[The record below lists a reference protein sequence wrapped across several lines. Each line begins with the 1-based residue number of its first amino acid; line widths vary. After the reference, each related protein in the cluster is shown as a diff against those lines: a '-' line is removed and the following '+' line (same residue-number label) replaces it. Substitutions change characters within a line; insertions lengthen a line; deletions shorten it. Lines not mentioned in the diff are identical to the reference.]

1 VVREWDEPVDLTDN
15 EGYLT
20 TLVGRAPLWGT
31 TYAADCCQIH
41 QLLTG
46 KVLGEQAEEWI
57 HDDKNKQNGQVDFIH
72 LCLHYK
78 GEGNVSR

>member
-1 VVREWDEPVDLTDN
+1 VDEPIDLTDI
-15 EGYLT
+15 EDYLT
-20 TLVGRAPLWGT
+20 TLVGRAPLRGT
-31 TYAADCCQIH
+31 TYVADCCRIH

-57 HDDKNKQNGQVDFIH
+57 HDDKNKQNSQVDFINFR
-72 LCLHYK
+72 LHFK